1 MKKHIACVEQTQLH
15 ESSLLADIRVS
26 LDRVLKST
34 PDAESTPLRFLE
46 GRLRADLANRVLGV
60 RRSVKSNLL
69 VQLVQHLLRL
79 VLVAIEPPLDHVKI
93 VVRATTTPHDPSST
107 AHILSAGDE
116 TLLQELVAALV
127 QKAANDLARVLHHVT
142 PQL

>member
-1 MKKHIACVEQTQLH
+1 MSCSVQT
-15 ESSLLADIRVS
+15 SRI
-26 LDRVLKST
+26 
-34 PDAESTPLRFLE
+34 
-46 GRLRADLANRVLGV
+46 GYYGV

-69 VQLVQHLLRL
+69 AQLAQYLLRL
-79 VLVAIEPPLDHVKI
+79 VLVAVEPPLDHIQI

-107 AHILSAGDE
+107 ARVLSAGDE

-127 QKAANDLARVLHHVT
+127 QKAADDLARVLHHVI